1 MGRTLAFVSFTM
13 QQQPVMCSAFGW
25 PSHTCKMIYY
35 IGFLSI
41 YQNDVYMYEV
51 RFARNRVP
59 GFFTDFEG
67 SKSASKYSYTEIRY
81 KTTLIITL

>member
-1 MGRTLAFVSFTM
+1 MSERDDSVPEKT
-13 QQQPVMCSAFGW
+13 
-25 PSHTCKMIYY
+25 
-35 IGFLSI
+35 
-41 YQNDVYMYEV
+41 YMYEV